1 MQARA
6 QTSFSPALVG
16 KRFPHPWP
24 SLDELK
30 EVNRG
35 GINWFRRQ
43 VCPHLEINYHFDY
56 VIQLTC

>member
-35 GINWFRRQ
+35 G
-43 VCPHLEINYHFDY
+43 Y
-56 VIQLTC
+56 QLVQTAGLLSPGNKLPF